1 MERLKGFL
9 LGRGLRKND
18 ARARSFY
25 GEIVRAARQIVRAAR
40 QRGFYEKAGVPDTPE
55 GRFELITLHLWL
67 ILRRLSA
74 LGAPAESLAQD
85 LVDVF
90 FEDMDMSLRESGT
103 GDMGVPPRM
112 KRMAAAFY
120 GRMAAY
126 DKAFGKG
133 SRALEASLQDNLY
146 ATSERGGRADLLVG
160 YIKASVARLD
170 AEMHLHEEKRL
181 REGQESTGC
190 LPFAP
195 LSV

>member
-1 MERLKGFL
+1 MERLKSFL

-25 GEIVRAARQIVRAAR
+25 SEIVRAAR

-74 LGAPAESLAQD
+74 LGAPAETLAQD

-160 YIKASVARLD
+160 YIKASTVRLD

-181 REGQESTGC
+181 REARESTSSKVG